1 MAAITNQVVRE
12 LAPNCDLKVVLVQ
25 TQNTADAGD
34 TIAITLSDYGI
45 SATGLMFVLGNKH
58 TTDGSVIV
66 TEAPTTSV
74 TSGVLTITVPAGTD
88 NDTRAYLLIGYGDVP
103 TYS

>member
-1 MAAITNQVVRE
+1 MAAITNQVVSRISPD
-12 LAPNCDLKVVLVQ
+12 AGLVMAVIQ
-25 TQNTADAGD
+25 TQNTADAAD
-34 TIAITLSDYGI
+34 TIAITLADLGI
-45 SATGLMFVLGNKH
+45 AATGLLSIFGAKH

-88 NDTRAYLLIGYGDVP
+88 NDTRVYTIIGKGVPP